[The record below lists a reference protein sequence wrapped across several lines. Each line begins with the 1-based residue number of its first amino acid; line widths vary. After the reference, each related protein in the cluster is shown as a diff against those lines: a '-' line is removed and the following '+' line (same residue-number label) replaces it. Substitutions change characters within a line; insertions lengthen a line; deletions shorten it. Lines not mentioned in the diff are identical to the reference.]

1 MDNLDLPVNT
11 SGANTSGMGRYD
23 QGLGKRS
30 DRIAND
36 IKRWVIENG
45 LVAGDKLPNEKQLV
59 DIFQCAKG
67 TMREALKS
75 LEVQGLIAIRTG
87 PSGGPTLIEVS
98 YKRTTELLRNF
109 LQFRDVTVEQVYQMR
124 KIVEVELAA
133 SVVGLLPED
142 AIEQLEAQVDRCC
155 ANPNDHSRR
164 HLHLDLREKELSF
177 HDVLASYCPNP
188 LLAFNAR
195 FLTEL
200 LRNFIDFRFDHISQ
214 YETFT
219 QSNINFHSQLVQAF
233 KKGNEKKVRKLM
245 QAHMEDCERHTL
257 SLNGTL
263 SKDLMLSRN

>member
-1 MDNLDLPVNT
+1 MEFCSLPT
-11 SGANTSGMGRYD
+11 NTSGMGQYD
-23 QGLGKRS
+23 QGVGKRS

-36 IKRWVIENG
+36 IKRWVIENE
-45 LVAGDKLPNEKQLV
+45 LAAGDKLPNEKQLV

-109 LQFRDVTVEQVYQMR
+109 LQFRDVSVEQIYQMR
-124 KIVEVELAA
+124 KIVEVELAV
-133 SVVGLLPED
+133 SVVGLLPPE
-142 AIEQLEAQVDRCC
+142 AIDKLENQVGKCC
-155 ANPNDHSRR
+155 ANSIDRSRR
-164 HLHLDLREKELSF
+164 HVHLNLRENELSF
-177 HDVLASYCPNP
+177 HDILASYCPNP
-188 LLAFNAR
+188 LLAFNAQ

-219 QSNINFHSQLVQAF
+219 QSNIDFHRKLVVAY
-233 KKGNEKKVRKLM
+233 KKEDQKKIRKLM
-245 QAHMEDCERHTL
+245 TAHMEDCEQHTL

-263 SKDLMLSRN
+263 SKNLMLS